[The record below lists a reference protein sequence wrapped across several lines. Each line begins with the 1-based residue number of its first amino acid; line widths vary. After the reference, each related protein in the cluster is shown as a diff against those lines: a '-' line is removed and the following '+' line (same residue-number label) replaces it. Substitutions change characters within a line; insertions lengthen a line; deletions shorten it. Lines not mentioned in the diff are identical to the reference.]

1 MRIQQKYKTRAVRF
15 LEVYPLGDWRIK
27 VYTITIK
34 DAFVDLKTI
43 KLVKSKLP
51 EWLQQKENYGLET
64 YGIATLIIHKGKEGC
79 FAIINWWIDENMLQ
93 NHVYLASNETP
104 DDFAVYSDKG
114 IMTCVWEMAVLWY
127 ERNLWVKYV
136 LKKHKQP
143 DVESYLNKHLNADV

>member
-1 MRIQQKYKTRAVRF
+1 MR
-15 LEVYPLGDWRIK
+15 L
-27 VYTITIK
+27 
-34 DAFVDLKTI
+34 
-43 KLVKSKLP
+43 
-51 EWLQQKENYGLET
+51 YGLET

-93 NHVYLASNETP
+93 NHVYLARNETP

-127 ERNLWVKYV
+127 E
-136 LKKHKQP
+136 HKQP